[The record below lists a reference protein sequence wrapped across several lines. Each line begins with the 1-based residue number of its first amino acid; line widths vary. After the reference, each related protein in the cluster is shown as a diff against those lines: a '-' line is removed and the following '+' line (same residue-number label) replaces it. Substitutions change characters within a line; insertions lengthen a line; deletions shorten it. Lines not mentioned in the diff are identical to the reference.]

1 MVIDCRGPMKFKTM
15 HNCILSK
22 VITYVDR
29 YDDMDYPMVSTIYR
43 SIIDLAVQPENIICE
58 ATKMVDT
65 IKPMV
70 SVKPR
75 FLQKA
80 LAKVVA
86 AVMKHSDSNFTFTY
100 LGKLELPDGVK
111 QKIAD
116 FNFRSWTDFGECNIA
131 AVDFDGTLI
140 LNICENYEDEN
151 VMKNSFVIKGNI
163 CQTKNS
169 KELDL
174 HEQAFVVCVDG
185 ISKGIFEELPEEYAK
200 FPFFDYGDAMV
211 FPGMVDLHIH
221 APQYAFRGMCMDLEL
236 MDWLNQYTFP
246 EEEKYENLEYAKKA
260 YSMFTEALKKG
271 ATTRACI
278 FATRH
283 RYATELLMGL
293 MEESGLVSYVGKVN
307 MDREASEAL
316 TEKSADISAYTT
328 FGWLNAVKDKF
339 ERTMPILT
347 PRFIPCCTDK
357 LMEELREIQMAYGIP
372 VQSHLSESKG
382 EIDFVK
388 FLRPEN
394 EFYGDSYNEYDLFGK
409 NDDINTDV
417 KTVMAHCVWSTD
429 AEVEL
434 MQKNEVFVAHCPASN
449 MNLTSGIAP
458 IRKYMEKGLHIG
470 LGTDVAGGHSES
482 VFRAITDAIQV
493 SKMYFRMVD
502 ESCKPLVFSEAFY
515 LATKGG
521 GSFFGK
527 VGSFEEGYEFDAV
540 VLDDS
545 VLLHPQK
552 LNLAERMERAVYL
565 GLDEKN
571 ITAKF
576 IAGRKIL

>member
-1 MVIDCRGPMKFKTM
+1 MNHG
-15 HNCILSK
+15 
-22 VITYVDR
+22 
-29 YDDMDYPMVSTIYR
+29 
-43 SIIDLAVQPENIICE
+43 
-58 ATKMVDT
+58 
-65 IKPMV
+65 
-70 SVKPR
+70 
-75 FLQKA
+75 
-80 LAKVVA
+80 
-86 AVMKHSDSNFTFTY
+86 
-100 LGKLELPDGVK
+100 
-111 QKIAD
+111 
-116 FNFRSWTDFGECNIA
+116 
-131 AVDFDGTLI
+131 
-140 LNICENYEDEN
+140 
-151 VMKNSFVIKGNI
+151 FVIKGNI
-163 CQTKNS
+163 CQTK
-169 KELDL
+169 KPGELDL
-174 HEQAFVVCVDG
+174 YEGAFAVCVDG
-185 ISKGIFEELPEEYAK
+185 LSRGIFHTLPEEYK
-200 FPFFDYGDAMV
+200 RLPLYDYGDSLI
-211 FPGMVDLHIH
+211 FPGMVDLHVH

-236 MDWLNQYTFP
+236 MDWLNRYTFP
-246 EEEKYENLEYAKKA
+246 EEEKYENLEYAERA
-260 YSMFTEALKKG
+260 YGIFVDALKNG

-283 RYATELLMGL
+283 RFATELLMKL

-316 TEKSADISAYTT
+316 TEYSADISAYTT
-328 FGWLNAVKDKF
+328 FGFINAVKDKF
-339 ERTMPILT
+339 NNTKPILT

-388 FLRPEN
+388 FLRPN
-394 EFYGDSYNEYDLFGK
+394 NPFYGDSYNEYDLFGK

-429 AEVEL
+429 EEVEL
-434 MQKNEVFVAHCPASN
+434 MRKNRVFVAHCPASN

-458 IRKYMEKGLHIG
+458 TRKYLDLGLNIG
-470 LGTDVAGGHSES
+470 LGSDVAGGHSDS
-482 VFRAITDAIQV
+482 IFRAITDAIQV

-521 GSFFGK
+521 GAFFGK

-540 VLDDS
+540 VMDDGI
-545 VLLHPQK
+545 LPHPQS

-571 ITAKF
+571 ITAKYV
-576 IAGRKIL
+576 AGRKII